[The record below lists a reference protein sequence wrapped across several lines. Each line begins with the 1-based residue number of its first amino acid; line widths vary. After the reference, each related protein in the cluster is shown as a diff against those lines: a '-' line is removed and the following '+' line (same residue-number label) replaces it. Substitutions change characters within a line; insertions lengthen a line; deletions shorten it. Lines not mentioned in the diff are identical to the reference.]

1 MQTDIGPAIARVT
14 ARESREFRVLLSTPA
29 LTKGRDEKKKREIR
43 ELRRLIQR
51 ETIKESLGGIRMV
64 ARSNGHFNHCDC

>member
-29 LTKGRDEKKKREIR
+29 LTKGRDEKKGNQRTEEVDSKRD
-43 ELRRLIQR
+43 
-51 ETIKESLGGIRMV
+51 
-64 ARSNGHFNHCDC
+64 N

>member
-29 LTKGRDEKKKREIR
+29 LTKGRDEKKKKGN
-43 ELRRLIQR
+43 QR
-51 ETIKESLGGIRMV
+51 TEEVDSKRD
-64 ARSNGHFNHCDC
+64 N